1 MQKTRGRPAVDPRKI
16 REQVAARDRRGN
28 LNNRTIRK
36 ERVGKDG
43 TVCEPP
49 QNEPVNHFIGSPI
62 HSFVSIG

>member
-1 MQKTRGRPAVDPRKI
+1 MQTTRGRPAVDPRKI

-28 LNNRTIRK
+28 LKNRTIRK

-49 QNEPVNHFIGSPI
+49 QNEPVNQLIGSPV